1 VCYGYDLVT
10 SLGSLEVAFFWLE
23 FRYSEWNF
31 QLLAADMPR

>member
-10 SLGSLEVAFFWLE
+10 SLGSLEVVFFWLE